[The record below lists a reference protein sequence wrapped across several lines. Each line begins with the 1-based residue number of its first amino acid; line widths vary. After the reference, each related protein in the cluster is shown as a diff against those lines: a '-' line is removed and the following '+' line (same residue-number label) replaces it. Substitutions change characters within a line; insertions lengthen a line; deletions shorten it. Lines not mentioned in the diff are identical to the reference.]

1 VVFDFRRL
9 TVESQ
14 LHLSTLTGAVGGVLS
29 VYRFQNPPVIPSATM
44 NPTQDAC
51 SVSCIDQAVLNELRQ
66 QVAELKTERRERC
79 AARARQEE
87 VCLRGG
93 S

>member
-1 VVFDFRRL
+1 
-9 TVESQ
+9 
-14 LHLSTLTGAVGGVLS
+14 
-29 VYRFQNPPVIPSATM
+29 M

-93 S
+93 L